1 MENIRHRGF
10 AANWLALSFD
20 RVIQN
25 GLIVVDGDNK
35 VTEIDSLN
43 MVLPR
48 EPERTVFC
56 SGCLAPDSFV
66 LPACL
71 PSDLLEVIQEAYR
84 HIEVSDVREGDHISL
99 FNYYVDESGKV
110 RRVQLI

>member
-1 MENIRHRGF
+1 M
-10 AANWLALSFD
+10 
-20 RVIQN
+20 
-25 GLIVVDGDNK
+25 DGDNK

-48 EPERTVFC
+48 AGTDRFLFGVPG
-56 SGCLAPDSFV
+56 SGFV
-66 LPACL
+66 CFACVSAVRL
-71 PSDLLEVIQEAYR
+71 VGGHTRAYR